1 MSEEKIFDVNW
12 EGERNISENPQAF
25 KMYSYPPG
33 TIRNMSVPGFII
45 WLVLLLGSIGGFV
58 YGAWMWITGDYENE
72 TVVSTLPLVCFV
84 VFLGVTIHKSTY
96 KQKLITYTDVLHV
109 VFVDQARRAYVVHL
123 NEDAFLNATGLS
135 GYKIQQ
141 VQSQGVSM
149 THVGQSM
156 DRMDMEVKAGK
167 MIKRKDFLLKRIQE
181 KPVFQEMMKDG
192 SFAKVAL
199 PVEKV
204 LKLKNPGGYFTV
216 TYAYRWNGA
225 EYTDKVRFYHSMKDY
240 KELLAYF
247 KERSKELS

>member
-1 MSEEKIFDVNW
+1 
-12 EGERNISENPQAF
+12 
-25 KMYSYPPG
+25 
-33 TIRNMSVPGFII
+33 
-45 WLVLLLGSIGGFV
+45 
-58 YGAWMWITGDYENE
+58 MWITGDYENE

-84 VFLGVTIHKSTY
+84 VFLAVTIYKSTY

-225 EYTDKVRFYHSMKDY
+225 EYTDKVCFYHSMKDY